1 MAGDF
6 ERDLGKARKT
16 VEKAIAK
23 LGLDPDSCTIDA
35 QEGGAAWY
43 LTRGSADVMVA
54 LNPGSGDVPG
64 RLRLVAPIVRVDF
77 DAKPA
82 LLMRLLEL
90 NATELPGI
98 AFGVLG
104 NKVVLLA
111 ERSVFDLDLTE
122 VEELLRVIGHF
133 ADKYDDELV
142 KQFGGARVCDT
153 D

>member
-1 MAGDF
+1 MASDF
-6 ERDLGKARKT
+6 DKDLGKAKKT

-23 LGLDPDSCTIDA
+23 LGLDPA
-35 QEGGAAWY
+35 QSAIGAAAGGAAWH

-54 LNPGSGDVPG
+54 LNPGGEGIPG
-64 RLRLVAPIVRVDF
+64 RLRLVAPVVRVDF

-104 NKVVLLA
+104 NKVVLVA
-111 ERSVFDLDLTE
+111 ERSVIDLDLAE

-142 KQFGGARVCDT
+142 RQFGGARVCDT